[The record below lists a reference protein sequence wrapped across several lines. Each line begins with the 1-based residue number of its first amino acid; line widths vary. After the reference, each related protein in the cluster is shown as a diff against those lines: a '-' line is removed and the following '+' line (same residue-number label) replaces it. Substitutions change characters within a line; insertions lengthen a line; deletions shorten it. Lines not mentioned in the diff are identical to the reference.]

1 MSALN
6 PRTHIRAHVIR
17 SAKPELPKS
26 NLAKLL
32 KNCLRA
38 SKKRSNS
45 RRFARLLRS
54 RVFPFYCCRVSMCVW
69 LDTRFA
75 SARCVCIWFGI
86 AQLCTGTMFVL
97 AGAVPKKW
105 ARSSSR
111 AAREASVAIQNGATD
126 CTHLT
131 PILTSTQPPVHAVA
145 DSPKWQVQG
154 PHQGKHQS

>member
-6 PRTHIRAHVIR
+6 PRNQKRKARTTKV
-17 SAKPELPKS
+17 
-26 NLAKLL
+26 KL
-32 KNCLRA
+32 
-38 SKKRSNS
+38 SQVTKKLS
-45 RRFARLLRS
+45 S
-54 RVFPFYCCRVSMCVW
+54 RVNKTQQQPALRPFAKITVFFPFYCCRVSMCVW

-86 AQLCTGTMFVL
+86 AQLCTGTTFVL
-97 AGAVPKKW
+97 AGAVSKKW
-105 ARSSSR
+105 ARSASR